1 MRTKPAANKQRAALS
16 LVEMITATT
25 IMALLMASVVVLVRS
40 GYGAWNAYEQDL
52 DVGENAYGVLRQVV
66 RELRQAESV
75 NDIVASNQL
84 SFTTPA
90 GVTKSWSFNSGQ
102 VMFDN
107 DLSDSTASQLLA
119 SSIDQ
124 IKFEGY
130 EADGSTPT
138 SVGSDIQLVK
148 CTVQVT
154 LSQGGGTPR
163 TVSTSA
169 WIRSW

>member
-1 MRTKPAANKQRAALS
+1 MKLAVNSRRAALS
-16 LVEMITATT
+16 LVELITATT
-25 IMALLMASVVVLVRS
+25 IMAILMGSVVVLVRS

-66 RELRQAESV
+66 RELRQADSV

-84 SFTTPA
+84 SYVTPG
-90 GVTKSWSFNSGQ
+90 GVTRSWSFGSGQ

-107 DLSDSTASQLLA
+107 DTSDGTPAQLLA

-124 IKFEGY
+124 ITFEGY
-130 EADGSTPT
+130 EADGVTPT
-138 SVGSDIQLVK
+138 SAGSDIQLVK

-163 TVSTSA
+163 TASSTA